1 MKTIDKYFASVAE
14 DRTDFGS
21 LVRAKLQA
29 AVLDVIDNLV
39 ELAKSAKNE
48 QAKVAAQRQL
58 MKVCYDLGV
67 LAADPV
73 RKLMDDLTDDIEPQK
88 H

>member
-1 MKTIDKYFASVAE
+1 MKTLDRYFADIAE
-14 DRTDFGS
+14 DRSDFS
-21 LVRAKLQA
+21 SQVRDKLQA

-58 MKVCYDLGV
+58 MKVCYDVGV

-73 RKLMDDLTDDIEPQK
+73 RKLVDDLADEIK
-88 H
+88 AKG